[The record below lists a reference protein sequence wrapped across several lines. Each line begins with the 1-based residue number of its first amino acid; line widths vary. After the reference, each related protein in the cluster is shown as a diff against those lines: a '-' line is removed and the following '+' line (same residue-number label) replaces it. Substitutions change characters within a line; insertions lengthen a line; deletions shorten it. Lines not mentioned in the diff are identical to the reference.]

1 MLKPMSNIISLAQAA
16 DLITAAQ
23 SIAVFTHE
31 NPDGDAIGS
40 STGLTLLLREAGKK
54 CDLFFSSEPPAIY
67 RPFITAEYSTSLS
80 QEELVSNYDLVI
92 QLDTAN
98 TKRIAAPHGVI
109 IDAELPLL
117 VIDHHVDN
125 QQYGRWNV
133 IKEKTATA
141 GIIAELTD
149 ILAPG
154 HKISQQVATL
164 LMLGLVTDSGCF
176 RFDNTNP
183 EAFHTAGKLLEAGAA
198 YKEIIERIFFSKP
211 LNRLKFESELL
222 SNHLEL
228 YCNGK
233 VALVKIPSEII
244 AKYDIIMADTEG
256 LIDVFRAIDGVEIT
270 IMMYYRANGM
280 LKISTRASN
289 PEHPVGPIAR
299 ALGGG
304 GHEMAAGCLLPDG
317 DMDAT
322 AAKIIDLIREKYQL

>member
-1 MLKPMSNIISLAQAA
+1 MSNIISLAQAA
-16 DLITAAQ
+16 GLIKAAR

-40 STGLTLLLREAGKK
+40 STGLALLLREAGKK
-54 CDLFFSSEPPAIY
+54 CGLFFSAEPPAIY
-67 RPFITAEYSTSLS
+67 RMFIQTEYSTSLS
-80 QEELVSNYDLVI
+80 QEELISNYDLVI
-92 QLDTAN
+92 QLDTAS
-98 TKRIAAPHGVI
+98 TQRIAAPHGVT

-117 VIDHHVDN
+117 VIDHHIDN

-133 IKEKTATA
+133 IKEKAATA
-141 GIIAELTD
+141 GIVAELAD
-149 ILAPG
+149 ILFPG
-154 HKISQQVATL
+154 HKIPEQAATL

-176 RFDNTNP
+176 RFDNTTP
-183 EAFHTAGKLLEAGAA
+183 DAFYTAGKLLESGAN

-211 LNRLKFESELL
+211 LNRLQFESELL

-228 YCNGK
+228 YCDGK
-233 VALVKIPSEII
+233 VALVRIPPEII
-244 AKYDIIMADTEG
+244 TKYNIIMADTEG

-270 IMMYYRANGM
+270 VMMYYRANGM

-304 GHEMAAGCLLPDG
+304 GHEMAAGCLLPGG
-317 DMDAT
+317 DMAAA
-322 AAKIIDLIREKYQL
+322 AAKIIDLIMEKYQL